1 MPFRTKKTDVWQ
13 YDIVVGGNRFR
24 GSCRTSNWETAKDV
38 EARIRAEARS
48 SSAKTGSYS
57 LSEALGTY
65 YRDKAIGTPSERT
78 TKSQAKV
85 ILKHMD
91 GKMPISAITN
101 AHVLAYVAKDRANC
115 ANATVNR
122 RLQMLGRALKHMGK
136 FYKANVP
143 DLELRAA
150 ETREAK
156 ERVRELAM
164 EEQDRLFQHLPAEY
178 HPFVKFALLTGARIG
193 TISGLLWDDLDMAG
207 GSMFFRL
214 KNDRVM
220 TFPMSAEVRAIL
232 SALPRSNVMAHR
244 RYVFTRV
251 SQQTAE
257 RIPIVSNGGVFN
269 TAFRKAVAD
278 AGIEDFRFHDLRHTF
293 ATRLLRRSR
302 NLKLVSKCL
311 GHTMLETT
319 SRYAHVLVDDMRA
332 ELEDF
337 SPLSNSVPQKNP
349 QTVKKNNY

>member
-1 MPFRTKKTDVWQ
+1 MQ
-13 YDIVVGGNRFR
+13 
-24 GSCRTSNWETAKDV
+24 
-38 EARIRAEARS
+38 
-48 SSAKTGSYS
+48 
-57 LSEALGTY
+57 
-65 YRDKAIGTPSERT
+65 
-78 TKSQAKV
+78 
-85 ILKHMD
+85 
-91 GKMPISAITN
+91 ISGITN
-101 AHVLAYVAKDRANC
+101 AHVLSYVAKDRVTC
-115 ANATVNR
+115 ANGTVNR
-122 RLQMLGRALKHMGK
+122 RLQMLGRALKHMAK
-136 FYKANVP
+136 FYKATVP

-164 EEQDRLFQHLPAEY
+164 DEQVRLFQHLPAEY
-178 HPFVKFALLTGARIG
+178 HPFVKFVLLTGARIG
-193 TISGLLWDDLDMAG
+193 TVSGLLWDDLDMAE

-251 SQQTAE
+251 SQQTGE
-257 RIPIVSNGGVFN
+257 RIPIVPNGGVFN
-269 TAFRKAVAD
+269 TAFRKALAD

-332 ELEDF
+332 ELEEF
-337 SPLSNSVPQKNP
+337 SPLSNSVPQNNP
-349 QTVKKNNY
+349 QTVKKRI